1 MKKNFIKPLEKGKKI
16 IINTF
21 NNLQRTLKLDK
32 THTKRALK
40 QRENY

>member
-1 MKKNFIKPLEKGKKI
+1 MKKLYQAIRKGKKI